1 MKKQKITYGVNGMI
15 EFQAVLKVG
24 KSNLKVQFSD
34 GSFNASSKKPATY
47 TTDNL
52 MVQHAIENSA
62 EFKRGLIHKVST
74 VELEEEV
81 NVLRNGPKALN
92 YPIPIEIKA
101 DGSQIPS
108 SETANPASN
117 ENAAE
122 TPEPTEGEEIL
133 AEQAPSRLADEV
145 SGEVANEPTIE
156 LKQIEVHCID
166 DAKDYLADNFGVAKS
181 KLRNRTTIV
190 SVGATYGVEFVFV

>member
-52 MVQHAIENSA
+52 MIQRAIENSA

-74 VELEEEV
+74 VELNEEV
-81 NVLRNGPKALN
+81 KVLRNERKSVN
-92 YPIPIEIKA
+92 
-101 DGSQIPS
+101 
-108 SETANPASN
+108 
-117 ENAAE
+117 E
-122 TPEPTEGEEIL
+122 TPESTEVT
-133 AEQAPSRLADEV
+133 DEATD
-145 SGEVANEPTIE
+145 EVANEPAGETQESANDETGTDDKEPAIE
-156 LKQIEVHCID
+156 LKKVEVHCND
-166 DAKDYLADNFGVAKS
+166 DAKDYLAENFGVVKS
-181 KLRNRTTIV
+181 KLLNRATIV
-190 SVGATYGVEFVFV
+190 SVAASNGVEFVFV